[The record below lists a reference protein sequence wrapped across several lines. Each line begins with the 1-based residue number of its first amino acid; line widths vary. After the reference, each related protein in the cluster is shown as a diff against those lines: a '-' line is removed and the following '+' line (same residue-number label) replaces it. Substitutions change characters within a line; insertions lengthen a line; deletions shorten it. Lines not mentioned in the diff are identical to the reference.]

1 MAYTPKSKYQFL
13 QTSGNEYINP
23 KTKSPYIGPYIL
35 TSGGAF
41 IGNDLSVKNKI
52 KLVPRHKSSRQN
64 NIFVTLKTGE
74 YSRLKPKVVEFIAR
88 TFPIIATKTQPTEKN
103 YERGYYTR
111 YFCKRN
117 NSENI
122 YYEINKSTYKDLQ
135 AKNNKYDYNLY
146 TADSLIWAI
155 DGDIIK
161 ANNTT
166 LKLKS
171 KKFPNISS
179 LFVKLNEIQKVRT
192 ARKGELTYLDGKEY
206 MGYYHIHLGKPM
218 EGLFHPPKS
227 HKKLLFVDKNT
238 LYKKNPNLIPFYEQH
253 GSETNQISVENN
265 STYTP
270 SSMVQEQT
278 TRVIPPTSLPSYTP
292 PPPST
297 GGGSSGGG
305 GGY

>member
-74 YSRLKPKVVEFIAR
+74 YSRLKPKVVEFIA
-88 TFPIIATKTQPTEKN
+88 
-103 YERGYYTR
+103 
-111 YFCKRN
+111 
-117 NSENI
+117 
-122 YYEINKSTYKDLQ
+122 
-135 AKNNKYDYNLY
+135 KNNKYDYNLY

-179 LFVKLNEIQKVRT
+179 LFVKLNEFQKVRT